1 MLDKQIQIYSV
12 DTGNFYS
19 NREAYLHWKNHK
31 LRAEGRW
38 LKNNLKD
45 LEVKLQK
52 MGVAKKD
59 IESIQLGKMVC
70 SNDVREVINQY
81 TERQSQASIKRE
93 AIKSTKELLLQ
104 LMANKVAANE
114 RSGGTHHTRV
124 LNENKVSV
132 KNEISVFDSALT
144 RMINAHPDVLSED
157 FMVVQVYY
165 FDILQDL
172 ICQGGYLYKG
182 EKYRYFTSSA
192 GQIRTKKAVFI
203 KESVWNQYER
213 TIMCGLTLDEIN
225 RRGGNNPN
233 KHLAYM
239 ALTNSATDHWDNFD
253 ISKVIVIEDF
263 ETDVFGTYDLVSDED
278 FSITRTSGNVP
289 ITHTDGAG
297 MILPNAFGQAQCNK
311 MLRMP
316 WIKGLLG
323 VFDFKRFIEEHG
335 CSPMIDDI
343 YGVKHDVIL
352 EDIQVILCKS
362 QFKMWKYYDSWTQY
376 QEYYH
381 QYGCAAG
388 FTNPE
393 EDRIRNTSIN
403 YQMLQ
408 TLTDITDD
416 EIRLIAKPS
425 IDKLENMTASIE
437 NVLDAF
443 GVTPYNTN
451 KTAFQKSLELYPDL
465 LNDSYCKYYLREIKD
480 SMVKRFKAGKLKVR
494 GKYTFLMP
502 DFYAACQHWFCG
514 IENPEGLLAD
524 GEVFCWLFRL
534 DDKLDCLRSPHLFK
548 EHAIR
553 RNVAFRDYG
562 ERQELVRQWFT
573 TDAIYTSCHDL
584 LSKILQFDVDGD
596 KSLVV
601 ADKTI
606 IDVAERNMQGIVPLY
621 YNMKKAG
628 SRPLDNKTIY
638 DGLIAAF
645 TGGNIGQY
653 SNNISKIWN
662 SDVFI
667 SGSEEEKQRAT
678 DIVRLLCM
686 QNNFTIDYAK
696 TLYKPQCPRKIEK
709 EIQAYTKSKVPHF
722 FMYAKDKDEGQVA
735 PINNSF
741 VNKLER
747 VIPNPRINCRKLGLK
762 KIDHTL
768 MMSNP
773 DIEFKVK
780 FTDRGK
786 LIKEETDPVI
796 VTYQEL
802 VKQYGLALRDTTS
815 QSDYVKPDMMT
826 NSQSKQSLMY
836 ETIVKEMLC
845 ALDMCGRTRQEIA
858 DILVKYLYGIRDDK
872 HKIPLWACYGD
883 LIYENLRCNVKP
895 KTKEVQCVDC
905 GEWFFANM
913 RNNNSC
919 RCDQCRY
926 EHRKQQV
933 SINVKTFRNKSENN
947 NVIKSN

>member
-31 LRAEGRW
+31 LRAEARW
-38 LKNNLKD
+38 LKNNIEDIEAKLK
-45 LEVKLQK
+45 K
-52 MGVAKKD
+52 MGVAKNS
-59 IESIQLGKMVC
+59 IESIQLGKMIC
-70 SNDVREVINQY
+70 SDDVRSVVNHY
-81 TERQSQASIKRE
+81 TERQSQIAIKRE
-93 AIKSTKELLLQ
+93 AIKATKNKLLTILS
-104 LMANKVAANE
+104 NKVIANE
-114 RSGGTHHTRV
+114 KSGGTHHTRI
-124 LNENKVSV
+124 LNENKVSS
-132 KNEISVFDSALT
+132 KNIISVFDSALT
-144 RMINAHPDVLSED
+144 RMIQAQPDTLSED

-239 ALTNSATDHWDNFD
+239 ALTNSATDVWNEFD
-253 ISKVIVIEDF
+253 ISKVIVIDDF
-263 ETDVFGTYDLVSDED
+263 ETNVFGTYDLVSDED
-278 FSITRTSGNVP
+278 FSITRTSGDVP

-297 MILPNAFGQAQCNK
+297 MILPNAFGVPQRNQ

-323 VFDFKRFIEEHG
+323 VFDFRRFIEENG
-335 CSPMIDDI
+335 GSPMIDDI

-362 QFKMWKYYDSWTQY
+362 QFKMWKYYDSWKQY
-376 QEYYH
+376 QEYYQ
-381 QYGCAAG
+381 QYGCSAG

-408 TLTDITDD
+408 TLTDIRED
-416 EIRLIAKPS
+416 ELQKIVQPS
-425 IDKLENMTASIE
+425 IDKIENMTATIE
-437 NVLDAF
+437 NVLDVF
-443 GVTPYNTN
+443 GVNPYNTN
-451 KTAFQKSLELYPDL
+451 KTYFQKALELYPNL

-480 SMVKRFKAGKLKVR
+480 SLVKRFKSGKLKVN

-514 IENPEGLLAD
+514 IENPDGLLQD

-534 DDKLDCLRSPHLFK
+534 DDMLDCLRSPHLFK
-548 EHAIR
+548 EHAVRKNIAYR
-553 RNVAFRDYG
+553 GYE
-562 ERQELVRQWFT
+562 ERQESIRKWFT

-584 LSKILQFDVDGD
+584 ISKILQFDVDGD

-606 IDVAERNMQGIVPLY
+606 IQVAQRNMSDIVPLY
-621 YNMKKAG
+621 YNMKKAE
-628 SRPLDNKTIY
+628 SRQLSNKVVY

-653 SNNISKIWN
+653 SNDISKIWN
-662 SDVFI
+662 SDVFVT
-667 SGSEEEKQRAT
+667 GSDEEKKHAT
-678 DIVRLLCM
+678 ELVKLLCM
-686 QNNFTIDYAK
+686 MNNFTIDYAK
-696 TLYKPQCPRKIEK
+696 TLYKPKCPHKIEK
-709 EIQAYTKSKVPHF
+709 EIQNYTKSKVPHF
-722 FMYAKDKDEGQVA
+722 FLYAKDKMEHQVDC
-735 PINNSF
+735 
-741 VNKLER
+741 VNRSLVNRLESM
-747 VIPNPRINCRKLGLK
+747 IPNPRINCRKLGLH
-762 KIDHTL
+762 KIDYTL
-768 MMSNP
+768 LMNDP
-773 DIEFKVK
+773 EIECRVK

-786 LIKEETDPVI
+786 IVKEDTDPVI
-796 VTYQEL
+796 VTYHEL
-802 VKQYGLALRDTTS
+802 VKKYGITIRDAS
-815 QSDYVKPDMMT
+815 LNADYVRPEMLT
-826 NSQSKQSLMY
+826 NAQLKQKLMY
-836 ETIVKEMLC
+836 DNIV
-845 ALDMCGRTRQEIA
+845 QEIIEELDQCGHTRTETV
-858 DILVKYLYGIRDDK
+858 DILVKYLYHIRDEK
-872 HKIPLWACYGD
+872 HKMPLWVCYGD
-883 LIYENLRCNVKP
+883 MIYQNLSAKVSRS
-895 KTKEVQCVDC
+895 TRDVQCVDC
-905 GEWFFANM
+905 GEWFMTDIKSTRA
-913 RNNNSC
+913 C
-919 RCDQCRY
+919 RCEKCQLD
-926 EHRKQQV
+926 HRRKYYALVKQNLRKNK
-933 SINVKTFRNKSENN
+933 NVHRSDE
-947 NVIKSN
+947 

>member
-93 AIKSTKELLLQ
+93 AIKSTKERLLQ

-239 ALTNSATDHWDNFD
+239 ALTNSATDPWDNFD

-263 ETDVFGTYDLVSDED
+263 ETDVFGTYDLVSDDD

-362 QFKMWKYYDSWTQY
+362 QFKMWKYYDSWMQY

-425 IDKLENMTASIE
+425 IDKLENMTASVE
-437 NVLDAF
+437 NVLDVF

-465 LNDSYCKYYLREIKD
+465 LNDNYCKYYLREIKD

-553 RNVAFRDYG
+553 RNVACRNYG
-562 ERQELVRQWFT
+562 ERQELVRQWFA

-667 SGSEEEKQRAT
+667 SGSEEEKKRAT

-735 PINNSF
+735 SINDSF

-747 VIPNPRINCRKLGLK
+747 VIPNPRINCRKLGLN

-802 VKQYGLALRDTTS
+802 VKKYGVTLRDASIQTEHM
-815 QSDYVKPDMMT
+815 KPEMLT
-826 NSQSKQSLMY
+826 NAQLKQKMLY
-836 ETIVKEMLC
+836 DTIVRDMIAE
-845 ALDMCGRTRQEIA
+845 LDMCGRSREEVA
-858 DILVKYLYGIRDDK
+858 DILVKYLYHIRDDK
-872 HKIPLWACYGD
+872 HKMPLWICYGEY
-883 LIYENLRCNVKP
+883 IYRNLSAKVKR
-895 KTKEVQCVDC
+895 KTKDVQCVDC
-905 GEWFFANM
+905 GKWFAASVKY
-913 RNNNSC
+913 NNAA
-919 RCDQCRY
+919 RCDECKRS
-926 EHRKQQV
+926 RKNA
-933 SINVKTFRNKSENN
+933 INADWMRESRLKLRVD
-947 NVIKSN
+947 